1 MGTLKGESG
10 VKKFV
15 KDTPLQEEISTSKH
29 GNFGT
34 IQLIHHSDVTL
45 EKVLHHAQIQEK
57 FQLKYCS
64 QSLKGYWIFYY
75 SVKCLSK
82 AHSLDVTGCFIKQ
95 GFSKHSSLHYSE

>member
-34 IQLIHHSDVTL
+34 I
-45 EKVLHHAQIQEK
+45 
-57 FQLKYCS
+57 
-64 QSLKGYWIFYY
+64 
-75 SVKCLSK
+75 
-82 AHSLDVTGCFIKQ
+82 
-95 GFSKHSSLHYSE
+95 